1 MQACRLCQ
9 NRDFLLQSTLSQ
21 NLLLYL
27 LRSEAVLYPTSGTT
41 SDSATI
47 LQSAAGFGHH
57 FLPRYVANESNSR
70 SGSGCSAQYPDGL
83 LVQRLVT
90 EVACAPCSM
99 RVLISSEDLS
109 NLRHQAIEM
118 LGRILQ
124 PRRVHVVLF
133 YRNMKDFIVLMYSQQ
148 LVHRQLWQLCVPS
161 RSTRPNGLLQG
172 VPRYS

>member
-57 FLPRYVANESNSR
+57 FLPRFKFLVSES
-70 SGSGCSAQYPDGL
+70 G
-83 LVQRLVT
+83 T
-90 EVACAPCSM
+90 
-99 RVLISSEDLS
+99 
-109 NLRHQAIEM
+109 
-118 LGRILQ
+118 LGR
-124 PRRVHVVLF
+124 
-133 YRNMKDFIVLMYSQQ
+133 
-148 LVHRQLWQLCVPS
+148 VPGAALS
-161 RSTRPNGLLQG
+161 IQMGCWSNGW
-172 VPRYS
+172 